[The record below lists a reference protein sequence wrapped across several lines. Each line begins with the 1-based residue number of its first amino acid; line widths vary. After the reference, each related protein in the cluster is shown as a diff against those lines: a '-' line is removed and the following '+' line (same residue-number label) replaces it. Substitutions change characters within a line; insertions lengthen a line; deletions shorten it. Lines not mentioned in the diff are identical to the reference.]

1 MKRRPLRVGGF
12 GFYAMCIFLST
23 IALQALTT
31 PSPAPSFLSRLN
43 PIESFLWSHESS
55 DISALDLR
63 LRNLS
68 VHRVRYVEA
77 EDEDQVTDARAIL
90 TGVRKTLTEFL
101 TTRRSAEVS
110 SVVVTWEDHPLA
122 AHARA
127 NDARLEGDARDSTL
141 DSFSYEVQIWVT
153 GWGLDSLWN
162 PANKRVITWDPFLV
176 LTDLPLE
183 YELGFRTDGPW
194 SEVVML
200 SPTRDD
206 ELEAI
211 VTSLAGN
218 KPLLVLLA
226 VCIGS
231 GCLVPSR
238 RSSSENDAVVEAA
251 DGLETDS
258 GKTLHELEHEIR
270 DLRQELAD
278 SEDEVR
284 QLMLFSGYGIETL
297 EPHELDQ
304 LERELKHTLKRIHL
318 LKRHGATPE
327 PEMSDNMKSQ
337 PPVDESTSKGTVYL
351 VGAGPGDPELL
362 TLKARRLLASAT
374 VAVVDDLVGTE
385 VYALIPKDCEI
396 VYVGKRG
403 GKKDSAKQVD
413 IDAILVDKCRDGHIV
428 VRLKGGD
435 PMVFGRVHSEIRTL
449 VRAQCKFEVVPGI
462 SSALAMPAIA
472 NIPVTHKTLSTNFVV
487 ISGHKPAEMDFAL
500 LAKVE
505 TIVLLMATRT
515 IGSICESL
523 VENGKEKDTPVA
535 LIHSG
540 TNPDQ
545 VLLMGTLE
553 DIAMKME
560 GKKYSPAIIVIGQVA
575 KYGHLQA
582 YLDESDDE
590 PINTDV

>member
-1 MKRRPLRVGGF
+1 MMRDVALG
-12 GFYAMCIFLST
+12 ALSG
-23 IALQALTT
+23 AL
-31 PSPAPSFLSRLN
+31 
-43 PIESFLWSHESS
+43 
-55 DISALDLR
+55 
-63 LRNLS
+63 LS
-68 VHRVRYVEA
+68 VLISH
-77 EDEDQVTDARAIL
+77 
-90 TGVRKTLTEFL
+90 
-101 TTRRSAEVS
+101 
-110 SVVVTWEDHPLA
+110 VVLP
-122 AHARA
+122 
-127 NDARLEGDARDSTL
+127 RLHT
-141 DSFSYEVQIWVT
+141 
-153 GWGLDSLWN
+153 
-162 PANKRVITWDPFLV
+162 
-176 LTDLPLE
+176 
-183 YELGFRTDGPW
+183 
-194 SEVVML
+194 
-200 SPTRDD
+200 
-206 ELEAI
+206 
-211 VTSLAGN
+211 
-218 KPLLVLLA
+218 
-226 VCIGS
+226 
-231 GCLVPSR
+231 
-238 RSSSENDAVVEAA
+238 
-251 DGLETDS
+251 
-258 GKTLHELEHEIR
+258 
-270 DLRQELAD
+270 
-278 SEDEVR
+278 R
-284 QLMLFSGYGIETL
+284 QLRC
-297 EPHELDQ
+297 Q
-304 LERELKHTLKRIHL
+304 
-318 LKRHGATPE
+318 A
-327 PEMSDNMKSQ
+327 
-337 PPVDESTSKGTVYL
+337 SKGTVYL

-374 VAVVDDLVGTE
+374 VAVVDDLVGPE

-462 SSALAMPAIA
+462 SSALAVPAIA

-487 ISGHKPAEMDFAL
+487 ISGGHKPAEMDFAL

-523 VENGKEKDTPVA
+523 VENDKEKDTPVA